1 MLGYKNESVK
11 FLYDVMERVK
21 MEGHLKTIYTIN
33 EYQNLEEKLINY
45 EGYKKSS
52 PVRIG
57 NLAASQLQIDEYG
70 SLINAIYHVS
80 KNEGTINTYL
90 WDFVRNI
97 LSKLTEIWKYGD
109 SSIWEFRSEPLNYTY
124 SKVIAWS
131 AFQRGIEMSKKLE
144 LSAPISDWK
153 LQADLIKKDVMENA
167 YSSKHNS
174 FMQFYGSEST
184 DASLLRM
191 PLLGFLPPDHPY
203 ILGTIKKIESDLM
216 VDGYLFKRY
225 NDKDNF
231 VSDDNAFVLL
241 SFWYVE
247 DLIVTGKVKKA
258 REVLDKIVSHSN
270 HLGLMSEEIDLNT
283 GELLGN
289 FPQALSHLGMVRA
302 SVRLNRVSKN
312 YGKIEHELKFTLY

>member
-1 MLGYKNESVK
+1 
-11 FLYDVMERVK
+11 
-21 MEGHLKTIYTIN
+21 
-33 EYQNLEEKLINY
+33 
-45 EGYKKSS
+45 
-52 PVRIG
+52 
-57 NLAASQLQIDEYG
+57 
-70 SLINAIYHVS
+70 
-80 KNEGTINTYL
+80 
-90 WDFVRNI
+90 
-97 LSKLTEIWKYGD
+97 
-109 SSIWEFRSEPLNYTY
+109 
-124 SKVIAWS
+124 
-131 AFQRGIEMSKKLE
+131 MSKKLE